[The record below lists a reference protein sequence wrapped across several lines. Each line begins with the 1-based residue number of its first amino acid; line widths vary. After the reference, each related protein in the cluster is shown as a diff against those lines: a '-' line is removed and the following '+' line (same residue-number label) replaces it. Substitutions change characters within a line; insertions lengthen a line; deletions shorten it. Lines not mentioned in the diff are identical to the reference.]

1 MAKKNERRVS
11 KPSSLTTGSRLA
23 EPIFNPDYS
32 YVKNDLRRI
41 GILAGSI
48 FAGLIVLYFLMPLIF
63 PLYY

>member
-1 MAKKNERRVS
+1 
-11 KPSSLTTGSRLA
+11 LA

-48 FAGLIVLYFLMPLIF
+48 FAGLIILYFLMPFIF